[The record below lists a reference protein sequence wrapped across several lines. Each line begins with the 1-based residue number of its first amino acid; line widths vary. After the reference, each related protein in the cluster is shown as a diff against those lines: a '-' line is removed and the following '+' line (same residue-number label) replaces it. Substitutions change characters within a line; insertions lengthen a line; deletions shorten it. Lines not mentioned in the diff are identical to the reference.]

1 MKILIAVWG
10 SLSRL
15 AKEVQGQ
22 DLIEYALMGA
32 CIASAA
38 GFFMPSVAS
47 SIGTVF
53 SQIGTV
59 MANAA
64 SQG

>member
-1 MKILIAVWG
+1 MNLSVAVWG

-15 AKEVQGQ
+15 AKDVRGQ

-32 CIASAA
+32 FVAASA
-38 GFFMPSVAS
+38 GFFVPSVTSA
-47 SIGTVF
+47 IGTVF